1 MLTADAHNAEVVIFF
16 PGFGFG
22 LIYLPAI
29 VSVTCYFEKKRS
41 LATGIA
47 VCGSGLGTFVFAP
60 LIEHLIVEY
69 GWRGAILI
77 IAGLVLNCAI
87 LGALF
92 RPVPDVR
99 ESKPVSRA
107 VSACGLMYQASSET
121 IDLNAK
127 KDIAERDLRQEVSS
141 KFAQFDGNGLHRPL
155 SIGHFVTPHVEK
167 INSKPKTATSNIT
180 RLALSQP
187 VLMTTCAST
196 SEHRSKLTF
205 GSQSLRKS
213 SGIMYRRDIF
223 YHGSL
228 HNIPY
233 HR

>member
-1 MLTADAHNAEVVIFF
+1 MLMLLIFFF

-60 LIEHLIVEY
+60 LTNYLVVEY
-69 GWRGAILI
+69 GWRGAMMI

-92 RPVPDVR
+92 RPVPDVKG
-99 ESKPVSRA
+99 SKPVSTTA
-107 VSACGLMYQASSET
+107 SACGITHQTSSDT
-121 IDLNAK
+121 TDLYAK
-127 KDIAERDLRQEVSS
+127 KNISERDLNQGMSNN
-141 KFAQFDGNGLHRPL
+141 FAQYDGNPLHRPI
-155 SIGHFVTPHVEK
+155 SIGHFAIPHAERINRKPNAVTSDV
-167 INSKPKTATSNIT
+167 A

-187 VLMTTCAST
+187 ALMTTYASV
-196 SEHRSKLTF
+196 SEHRLKHAF

-223 YHGSL
+223 YSGSL
-228 HNIPY
+228 HSIPY

>member
-1 MLTADAHNAEVVIFF
+1 MTIDSHNVKVVNFF

-47 VCGSGLGTFVFAP
+47 VCGSGLGTFLFAP
-60 LIEHLIVEY
+60 ITDYLIAEY
-69 GWRGAILI
+69 GWRGAMMI

-92 RPVPDVR
+92 RPVPDFR
-99 ESKPVSRA
+99 GSKPVSRTS
-107 VSACGLMYQASSET
+107 SAYAITYQASSET
-121 IDLNAK
+121 TDLHAK
-127 KDIAERDLRQEVSS
+127 KDIAERNLKHGVSNKS
-141 KFAQFDGNGLHRPL
+141 AHYDGNILHRPI
-155 SIGHFVTPHVEK
+155 SIGHIVIPHVEK
-167 INSKPKTATSNIT
+167 IKNKSNTATSDFA

-187 VLMTTCAST
+187 ALMTTYT
-196 SEHRSKLTF
+196 SVPEYRSKLAF

-213 SGIMYRRDIF
+213 GGIMYRKDIF

-228 HNIPY
+228 HSIPY

>member
-1 MLTADAHNAEVVIFF
+1 M
-16 PGFGFG
+16 
-22 LIYLPAI
+22 
-29 VSVTCYFEKKRS
+29 RS

-60 LIEHLIVEY
+60 LTEYLIVEY
-69 GWRGAILI
+69 GWRGAIMI

-99 ESKPVSRA
+99 ESKPVSRTA
-107 VSACGLMYQASSET
+107 SACAVTYQVNSET
-121 IDLNAK
+121 TDLQAK
-127 KDIAERDLRQEVSS
+127 KDIAERDLKQEVSN
-141 KFAQFDGNGLHRPL
+141 KHALHRPI
-155 SIGHFVTPHVEK
+155 SVGHFVIPHVEK
-167 INSKPKTATSNIT
+167 VNSKPNPATSDIA

-187 VLMTTCAST
+187 ALMTTYASA
-196 SEHRSKLTF
+196 SEHRLKLTF

-223 YHGSL
+223 YRGSL

>member
-1 MLTADAHNAEVVIFF
+1 MLKLLIFF

-60 LIEHLIVEY
+60 LTGYLIFEY
-69 GWRGAILI
+69 GWRGAMMI
-77 IAGLVLNCAI
+77 IAGLVINCAI

-99 ESKPVSRA
+99 ESKPVSRTASAFA
-107 VSACGLMYQASSET
+107 VTYQASSET
-121 IDLNAK
+121 THLHAK
-127 KDIAERDLRQEVSS
+127 KDIAERNLKQGVSN
-141 KFAQFDGNGLHRPL
+141 KFAQHDGNGLQRPL
-155 SIGHFVTPHVEK
+155 SIGHMPHVEK
-167 INSKPKTATSNIT
+167 INSKPSTAKSDIA

-187 VLMTTCAST
+187 ALMTT
-196 SEHRSKLTF
+196 SEHRLKLTF

-213 SGIMYRRDIF
+213 SGIMHRRDIF

-228 HNIPY
+228 HSIPY

>member
-1 MLTADAHNAEVVIFF
+1 M
-16 PGFGFG
+16 
-22 LIYLPAI
+22 
-29 VSVTCYFEKKRS
+29 SVTCYFEKKRS

-47 VCGSGLGTFVFAP
+47 VCGSGLGTFLFAP
-60 LIEHLIVEY
+60 LIEYLIAEY
-69 GWRGAILI
+69 GWRGAMLI
-77 IAGLVLNCAI
+77 IAGLVLNCAV

-99 ESKPVSRA
+99 ESKPVSRTASTYA
-107 VSACGLMYQASSET
+107 VTYQASSET
-121 IDLNAK
+121 TDLHAK
-127 KDIAERDLRQEVSS
+127 KDIAERDLKQGVSK
-141 KFAQFDGNGLHRPL
+141 KFAKYDGNALHRPL
-155 SIGHFVTPHVEK
+155 SIGHFVIPHVEK
-167 INSKPKTATSNIT
+167 INSKPNAATSDIA

-187 VLMTTCAST
+187 ALMTTCASA
-196 SEHRSKLTF
+196 SEHRFKLTF

-213 SGIMYRRDIF
+213 GGIMYRRDIF